1 MNQISSCPRYGFS
14 KHLLSILV
22 WSIVSAP
29 LLAAYGL
36 VMLLC
41 TFRYKGPPPTVF
53 EELIAAPIALPG
65 MFFEKLFRP
74 LGPTF
79 DDALW
84 VMVPVTW
91 GVIIH
96 LSIRLAGYLRQG
108 KPAAS

>member
-14 KHLLSILV
+14 KHLLSILI

-29 LLAAYGL
+29 LLAAYGF
-36 VMLLC
+36 VALLC
-41 TFRYKGPPPTVF
+41 TFRYKGSPTAF
-53 EELIAAPIALPG
+53 EELIAAPIVLPG
-65 MFFEKLFRP
+65 MFFEKLLRP

-79 DDALW
+79 DDAVL

-96 LSIRLAGYLRQG
+96 LSIRLAGFLRRG
-108 KPAAS
+108 KLAAS